1 MHEPEPAGLRQ
12 QSSWTTARRTPVG
25 RCVRGRINTASSGVS
40 SNRDK
45 PIQNAYAESFIG
57 KFRDEGLHENGFGSL
72 GDARRTIEAWRRHY
86 NEHRPH
92 SSLGYLPPS
101 AFATCQRKLKHATLT
116 VDSP

>member
-1 MHEPEPAGLRQ
+1 MFE
-12 QSSWTTARRTPVG
+12 
-25 RCVRGRINTASSGVS
+25 CRINTASSCVS

-57 KFRDEGLHENGFGSL
+57 KFRDECLNENWFGSL